1 MGFYSGAQAVSPGA
15 LVVSDNDTSITY
27 FGDWSVIYS
36 APRSAIYFQDTMH
49 TTKTAGD
56 HCTFTFTGTAVWYF
70 TDYFSGNAAVDISID
85 GGPAEPVLTASAG
98 GAGLTQ
104 RIAWSMVDLS
114 KGPHTVRI
122 THAGDGDY
130 ASVDFFMYL
139 PSKYP
144 INLTNIHDI
153 HKHWHP
159 NISNNI
165 QPGYNHRLVPAII
178 GGAVGTLAILALFA
192 AFVIYMRYR
201 RSNPT
206 LGQAPAQTPAPAL
219 MQTQPSLPGMP
230 EMSSKPGQ
238 TYFDYTRVYQSA

>member
-15 LVVSDNDTSITY
+15 LVVSDNDVSITY

-56 HCTFTFTGTAVWYF
+56 YCTFTFAGTAVWYF
-70 TDYFSGNAAVDISID
+70 TDFFPGNAAVDISID

-114 KGPHTVRI
+114 DGPHTVRI
-122 THAGDGDY
+122 THAGDGNY

-139 PSKYP
+139 P
-144 INLTNIHDI
+144 
-153 HKHWHP
+153 
-159 NISNNI
+159 
-165 QPGYNHRLVPAII
+165 RLVMII
-178 GGAVGTLAILALFA
+178 YGGPNT
-192 AFVIYMRYR
+192 
-201 RSNPT
+201 
-206 LGQAPAQTPAPAL
+206 
-219 MQTQPSLPGMP
+219 
-230 EMSSKPGQ
+230 K
-238 TYFDYTRVYQSA
+238 